1 MYFIQTKDVVSERT
15 MEDTL
20 SVRQQQKIV
29 KSFDKISTNRFLVV
43 SAEEAVA
50 NTLGYVSDVY
60 RNPDQ
65 CKIVVLP
72 RIVLSMKEGRMI
84 DPILEKFY
92 GKVSVEQKDGSRYIL
107 RCHLN
112 HSKDVLDVIAMLN
125 TLNEIEWCEP
135 EMLSDYK
142 SDNPL
147 YSAQYYLKNT
157 GQNGGIRG
165 IDINAEPAWQIT
177 NGSPNIKVAVID
189 EGVDRNH
196 EDMGNRVLE
205 GYTVRNPNG
214 YGVPQNAGNI
224 SSTCKGHGMACAG
237 IIGATNNSIGI
248 RGVAS
253 NINILPVNIVPD
265 YFTLDYLN
273 RIVSG
278 GFGSNIEI
286 AEAIKWAWQRADIL
300 SCSWGGGPASNDIT
314 SAINNARR
322 YGRNGKGCVVVFASG
337 NGYPS
342 IKDVSFPGNVD
353 GVITVGAIDNRG
365 VIRNYSQRGASM
377 DLVAPSGGSPGDVVT
392 TDRMGDLGYY
402 TGNYYLKFNGTSA
415 ACPQVA
421 GVAALMLSANPALT
435 EAQVRTILQ
444 NTAKDL
450 GAPGFD
456 HTYGYGLIDAY
467 KAVNS
472 VFAISGPFVV
482 CSQETYTI
490 QDLPSG
496 TSIQWSTSNGNLQL
510 VSGQGTRTA
519 VFRKNGSGECTIR
532 ATLRSAHLNITLPL
546 EVWAGAVK
554 TLVRAEGE
562 DHDTPF
568 SPSTSL
574 HIDLLGGLGLNNTV
588 EFAAMRG
595 SKHVMDV
602 TWELHNETP
611 DVISLRGHAPL
622 VIVSPIKQ
630 GVGSFRMTAIDQC
643 GRGTTAHV
651 SVHISS
657 KYHFTLSPN
666 PAVDVVT
673 LKLTGVEG
681 EQRAP
686 GSPSAMGT
694 TSTYEIQ
701 LWSGLAMLRSFK
713 TNQPTFQIPI
723 AGLPAGLYFV
733 RVIKDGQTYTEK
745 LIKN

>member
-1 MYFIQTKDVVSERT
+1 
-15 MEDTL
+15 
-20 SVRQQQKIV
+20 
-29 KSFDKISTNRFLVV
+29 
-43 SAEEAVA
+43 
-50 NTLGYVSDVY
+50 
-60 RNPDQ
+60 
-65 CKIVVLP
+65 
-72 RIVLSMKEGRMI
+72 
-84 DPILEKFY
+84 
-92 GKVSVEQKDGSRYIL
+92 
-107 RCHLN
+107 
-112 HSKDVLDVIAMLN
+112 
-125 TLNEIEWCEP
+125 
-135 EMLSDYK
+135 
-142 SDNPL
+142 
-147 YSAQYYLKNT
+147 
-157 GQNGGIRG
+157 
-165 IDINAEPAWQIT
+165 
-177 NGSPNIKVAVID
+177 
-189 EGVDRNH
+189 
-196 EDMGNRVLE
+196 
-205 GYTVRNPNG
+205 
-214 YGVPQNAGNI
+214 
-224 SSTCKGHGMACAG
+224 MACAG

-265 YFTLDYLN
+265 YVTLDYQN
-273 RIVSG
+273 RVVSG

-701 LWSGLAMLRSFK
+701 LWSGLAMLRSFQ

>member
-1 MYFIQTKDVVSERT
+1 M
-15 MEDTL
+15 
-20 SVRQQQKIV
+20 
-29 KSFDKISTNRFLVV
+29 
-43 SAEEAVA
+43 
-50 NTLGYVSDVY
+50 
-60 RNPDQ
+60 
-65 CKIVVLP
+65 
-72 RIVLSMKEGRMI
+72 
-84 DPILEKFY
+84 
-92 GKVSVEQKDGSRYIL
+92 
-107 RCHLN
+107 
-112 HSKDVLDVIAMLN
+112 
-125 TLNEIEWCEP
+125 
-135 EMLSDYK
+135 
-142 SDNPL
+142 
-147 YSAQYYLKNT
+147 
-157 GQNGGIRG
+157 
-165 IDINAEPAWQIT
+165 
-177 NGSPNIKVAVID
+177 
-189 EGVDRNH
+189 
-196 EDMGNRVLE
+196 
-205 GYTVRNPNG
+205 
-214 YGVPQNAGNI
+214 
-224 SSTCKGHGMACAG
+224 G
-237 IIGATNNSIGI
+237 IIVGFALYFQRIKDTN
-248 RGVAS
+248 
-253 NINILPVNIVPD
+253 L
-265 YFTLDYLN
+265 TLDSHFFLPLFL
-273 RIVSG
+273 RRTHV
-278 GFGSNIEI
+278 NIEI

-392 TDRMGDLGYY
+392 TDRMGNLGYH
-402 TGNYYLKFNGTSA
+402 TGNYYLEFNGTSA

-444 NTAKDL
+444 NTAKEL

-630 GVGSFRMTAIDQC
+630 GVGSFRMTVIDQC

-673 LKLTGVEG
+673 LQLTEADG
-681 EQRAP
+681 EHRAP
-686 GSPSAMGT
+686 SSPSARGT

-701 LWSGLAMLRSFK
+701 LWSGLAMLRSFQ